1 MAQRLPSSPLHR
13 ESGLRPKNILHG
25 PTWEVDRAL
34 CQESKGCGPGSVSLG
49 SLRLHPGAGLAGS
62 EAAPLPSLTHLSPTG
77 MSAVTTGSELLSQA
91 PGPASSPWAIL
102 GVSVEGGGPWG
113 WASRRWGK
121 QGPPRRGTDLLAP
134 PHRCC
139 SAWRAPVDRWGTKQ
153 LPPPRAGE
161 GC

>member
-1 MAQRLPSSPLHR
+1 MDQAGTPTGRLRGPSELVERGPPAVAGDGLSWAGPDQGCQNPSPSSCSPGPHHVQPQERKPL
-13 ESGLRPKNILHG
+13 S
-25 PTWEVDRAL
+25 
-34 CQESKGCGPGSVSLG
+34 
-49 SLRLHPGAGLAGS
+49 
-62 EAAPLPSLTHLSPTG
+62 PLPSLTHLSPAGT
-77 MSAVTTGSELLSQA
+77 SAVTTGSELLSQA

-113 WASRRWGK
+113 WASRRWGE

-153 LPPPRAGE
+153 LPPPRAG
-161 GC
+161 